1 MYIIIYLF
9 QIDKVNKKMDK
20 AAQRKFKEE
29 VEELKIKKQRQEDNL
44 KTYKDKIDDHKL
56 VNTIP

>member
-1 MYIIIYLF
+1 
-9 QIDKVNKKMDK
+9 MDK

-44 KTYKDKIDDHKL
+44 KRYKDKIDDHTL
-56 VNTIP
+56 VNTVP

>member
-9 QIDKVNKKMDK
+9 QIDKVNRKMDK